1 MTLTIAMLWPH
12 LTLGDKLELIKLLR
26 EEGLLNV

>member
-1 MTLTIAMLWPH
+1 MTIPIEELWNH

-26 EEGLLNV
+26 SEGLL

>member
-1 MTLTIAMLWPH
+1 MTLTIGLLWEH

-26 EEGLLNV
+26 EEGLIDV